1 MTTVITRL
9 YADEEAASAT
19 ARRLGWEGLPARAVE
34 VIGGKGMSRDEIAR
48 RMTRAAVH
56 EASVGAY
63 AERVAAGNALL
74 VVRATYKPL
83 GAAQIT
89 RDVTA
94 RSKTIDMAG
103 VVDEHFFR
111 DPPDH
116 APSVLKDHPRLL
128 SLDLDAGEYKGGP
141 ISAELGIP
149 LLTRGHRN
157 RPIRV
162 YKGGRHM
169 SRAFW
174 PMPLLSK
181 KRSSSSAIHGGRFMS
196 KAFWPMP
203 LITRKERTRSVIRG
217 GALPFSRALGLSTIL
232 RRPSDGRG

>member
-9 YADEEAASAT
+9 YADEEAARAT
-19 ARRLGWEGLPARAVE
+19 ARRLRWEGLPARALQ
-34 VIGGKGMSRDEIAR
+34 VIRGGGKARETIAAE
-48 RMTRAAVH
+48 MESAGVH
-56 EASVGAY
+56 ETAVPSY
-63 AERVAAGNALL
+63 SEKVAGGNALL

-94 RSKTIDMAG
+94 RTKMIAVRGVIDDYYFA
-103 VVDEHFFR
+103 
-111 DPPDH
+111 DPPDN
-116 APSVLKDHPRLL
+116 APSVLKDHPRFL
-128 SLDLDAGEYKGGP
+128 SLDLEPGEYKGGP

-157 RPIRV
+157 RPLHVFR
-162 YKGGRHM
+162 GGKHV

-174 PMPLLSK
+174 PMPLISRK
-181 KRSSSSAIHGGRFMS
+181 PKANSAIHGGRYLS
-196 KAFWPMP
+196 KLFWPMP

-217 GALPFSRALGLSTIL
+217 GALPFSRALGMPTII
-232 RRPSDGRG
+232 RRPTDR

>member
-9 YADEEAASAT
+9 YADGDAASAA
-19 ARRLGWEGLPARAVE
+19 ARRLGWEGLPARAVQ
-34 VIGGKGMSRDEIAR
+34 VIGGSGMSRDDIAR
-48 RMTRAAVH
+48 KMEKAGVH
-56 EASVGAY
+56 ETAVGTY

-94 RSKTIDMAG
+94 RTKTIDIPG
-103 VVDEHFFR
+103 VVDDHYVV

-128 SLDLDAGEYKGGP
+128 SLDLDFGEYKGGP

-157 RPIRV
+157 RPLHV
-162 YKGGRHM
+162 YRGGKHV

-174 PMPLLSK
+174 PMPLISR
-181 KRSSSSAIHGGRFMS
+181 KRSANSAIHGGRHMS
-196 KAFWPMP
+196 KLFWPMP
-203 LITRKERTRSVIRG
+203 LITRKERTRSVVRG
-217 GALPFSRALGLSTIL
+217 GSLPFSRALGLPTII
-232 RRPSDGRG
+232 RRPTDG